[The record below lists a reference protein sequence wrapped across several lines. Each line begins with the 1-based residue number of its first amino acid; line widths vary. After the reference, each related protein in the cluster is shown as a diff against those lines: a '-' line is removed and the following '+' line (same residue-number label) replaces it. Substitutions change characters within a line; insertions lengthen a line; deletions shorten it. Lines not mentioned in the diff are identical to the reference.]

1 LQFACPGYAS
11 RAGESFAIKKMNLH
25 FNRLALLFSLLLV
38 ACSEE
43 KPTPT
48 DSLTVAPLAISN
60 PEVITIPS
68 GTLLLQDDFTQAA
81 SGWDV
86 FDESQAGA
94 AYRAG
99 EYQLRLKQ
107 TPRRAWGLVH
117 AVVAPSNVTLSV
129 AGRLVSGA
137 DSSGYGLLCRFTDA
151 EHYYFFLV
159 SGEGQ
164 FIIGKQRAGTSTG
177 LSASAFQP
185 SEAILPG
192 NVPNLLTAQCVGDRL
207 TLSVNGAPIAEV
219 GDEEYREGQVGV
231 LAAAVEGTGME
242 ARFDDFAI
250 YAP

>member
-1 LQFACPGYAS
+1 MRKSTYDQIAGLFILSLILAAC
-11 RAGESFAIKKMNLH
+11 GEG
-25 FNRLALLFSLLLV
+25 
-38 ACSEE
+38 

-48 DSLTVAPLAISN
+48 DSLTVAPLAVSDPN
-60 PEVITIPS
+60 AITIPS
-68 GTLLLQDDFTQAA
+68 GTLLLQDDFTHTT
-81 SGWDV
+81 SGWDI

-94 AYRAG
+94 AYRDG

-107 TPRRAWGLVH
+107 TPRRVWGLVH
-117 AVVAPSNVTLSV
+117 AVTAPSDVTLSV

-164 FIIGKQRAGTSTG
+164 FLIGKQRDGTSTG
-177 LSASAFQP
+177 LSAAAFQP
-185 SEAILPG
+185 SEVILPG

-207 TLSVNGAPIAEV
+207 ILSVNGVPLAEAV
-219 GDEEYREGQVGV
+219 DEEYREGQVGV
-231 LAAAVEGTGME
+231 LAAAVEGPGME